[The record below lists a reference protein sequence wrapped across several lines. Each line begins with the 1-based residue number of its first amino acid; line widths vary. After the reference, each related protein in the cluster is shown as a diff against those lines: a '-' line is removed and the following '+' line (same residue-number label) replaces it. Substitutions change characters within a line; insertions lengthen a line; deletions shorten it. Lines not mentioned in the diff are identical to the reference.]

1 MLLIIT
7 IRFYDFLE
15 ASLFRSMTRQQKL
28 RFLLYI
34 LSTVGQLY
42 KQSGLQRRLNVFLE
56 AMFDFSLVAL
66 NLEILLELS
75 LVIYQE
81 VKLWIIYICLAGGLP
96 ITFLFLYIIVWE
108 SS

>member
-1 MLLIIT
+1 
-7 IRFYDFLE
+7 
-15 ASLFRSMTRQQKL
+15 
-28 RFLLYI
+28 
-34 LSTVGQLY
+34 
-42 KQSGLQRRLNVFLE
+42 
-56 AMFDFSLVAL
+56 MFDFSLVAL

-81 VKLWIIYICLAGGLP
+81 VKLWIIYVCLAGGLP